1 MNATAKCVLLYLIG
15 SLFLA
20 SVSVAQDTTEI
31 VTAWLKQNSI
41 PIKYIEAGNGFS
53 DLQALKKILQ
63 GAQVVG
69 LGEATHGT
77 QEFVK
82 MKHRL
87 IEFLVTQMGFT
98 ALALESSYSNCQPIN
113 DYILTG
119 KGDLATVL
127 TGQGYTA
134 WDTEEFSSLLDWL
147 RSYNQ
152 KVPDER
158 KVRFYGLDV
167 LSFCGVGREKV
178 LAYIKRYAP
187 EEEKSTDS
195 LFDVLADEEEKWP
208 RRLNQAVLQSAFMPL
223 HELIGYFTMNK
234 DKLVASSSPGEWEQ
248 TYKYLEVMQD
258 GLFVN
263 MQDVPAAFASQQ
275 LQRDEYM
282 AQNLLY
288 ILKKEKPGTKFMVW
302 EHNWHI
308 GNRSDDSSLGYHLR
322 QALAD
327 KYYSIGLQCYEG
339 TFQAREVLPDG
350 FWGDLRTDTIPAVEK
365 SLGWYLKR
373 TGEKNLFFNL
383 STIVSDS
390 VVNKWLETP
399 ISFVDG
405 HWAYRNAGEN
415 FETRNIKDLYNAIL
429 FIESSTPVH
438 PTKNA
443 LARSAERIGF

>member
-15 SLFLA
+15 GLFLA
-20 SVSVAQDTTEI
+20 GVSIAQDTTAI

-41 PIKYIEAGNGFS
+41 PIKYTEAGNGFS
-53 DLQALKKILQ
+53 DLQPLKKILQ

-77 QEFVK
+77 HEFVE

-98 ALALESSYSNCQPIN
+98 ALAIESGYSNCQPIN

-119 KGDLATVL
+119 KGDRAAVL
-127 TGQGYTA
+127 TGQGLTL
-134 WDTEEFSSLLDWL
+134 WDTEEFSAVLDWL
-147 RSYNQ
+147 RTYNQ

-158 KVRFYGLDV
+158 KVRFYGLEV
-167 LSFCGVGREKV
+167 LCFYGVGREKV
-178 LAYIKRYAP
+178 LAYIKKYAP
-187 EEEKSTDS
+187 EKANSTDS
-195 LFDVLADEEEKWP
+195 LFDVFASEDEKWP
-208 RRLNQAVLQSAFMPL
+208 SRLDQTVLQSTFMPL
-223 HELIGYFTMNK
+223 HELIGYFVTNK
-234 DKLVASSSPGEWEQ
+234 DKLVASSSLEEWEQ
-248 TYKYLEVMQD
+248 VYKYLEVMQD

-263 MQDVPAAFASQQ
+263 MKDVPAAFASQK
-275 LQRDEYM
+275 LQRDEYT

-288 ILKKEKPGTKFMVW
+288 IMQKEKPGTKFIVW
-302 EHNWHI
+302 QQNTHI
-308 GNRSDDSSLGYHLR
+308 GNRSDDKSVGYHLH
-322 QALAD
+322 QALGD

-350 FWGDLRTDTIPAVEK
+350 FWGDLKTDTIPPVQK

-373 TGEKNLFFNL
+373 TDEKSLFLNL
-383 STIVSDS
+383 SNIVSDP
-390 VVNKWLETP
+390 VVDKWLETP
-399 ISFVDG
+399 ISLVDG
-405 HWAYRNAGEN
+405 HWVYRNANEN
-415 FETRNIKDLYNAIL
+415 FETRKIKDLYNAIL
-429 FIESSTPVH
+429 FIDSSTPVH